1 MTATKDPMAAY
12 IAELHEKFDRERET
26 IRTRSIALGY
36 AFASIVDRLA
46 AGDHQAANEDA
57 SAFADFYEQHTD
69 GNWADLPK
77 QYAAFQSR
85 KDTPK

>member
-1 MTATKDPMAAY
+1 MTTTKDPMAAY

-36 AFASIVDRLA
+36 AFASIVARLA

-57 SAFADFYEQHTD
+57 SAFADFYQQYTD

-77 QYAAFQSR
+77 AYNEFQSR
-85 KDTPK
+85 KDIPK